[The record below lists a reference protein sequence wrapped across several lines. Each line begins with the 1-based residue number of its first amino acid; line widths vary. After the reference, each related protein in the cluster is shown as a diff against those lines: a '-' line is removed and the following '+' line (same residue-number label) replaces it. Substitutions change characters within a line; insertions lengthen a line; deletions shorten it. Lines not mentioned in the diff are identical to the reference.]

1 MRDDVILVGFDG
13 SEGGRRALRWA
24 VSEATLRGCGVQ
36 VVTTWPLPTAGQG
49 RSGDDEQADVKTMQG
64 DAIRAAVGA
73 MERPPAVSQEIVH
86 GEPIDVLTR
95 LSARSSLLVLG
106 SHGISGLRHSGLGSV
121 ADACARLA
129 SCPVVV
135 VPPAAA
141 AGGQSE
147 ELVAG

>member
-1 MRDDVILVGFDG
+1 
-13 SEGGRRALRWA
+13 
-24 VSEATLRGCGVQ
+24 VQ
-36 VVTTWPLPTAGQG
+36 VVTTWPLPGAGHG
-49 RSGDDEQADVKTMQG
+49 HSGEDEQADVKAMQG
-64 DAIRAAVGA
+64 EAIREAVGG

-95 LSARSSLLVLG
+95 LSAHSSLLVLG

-141 AGGQSE
+141 AAGQSE